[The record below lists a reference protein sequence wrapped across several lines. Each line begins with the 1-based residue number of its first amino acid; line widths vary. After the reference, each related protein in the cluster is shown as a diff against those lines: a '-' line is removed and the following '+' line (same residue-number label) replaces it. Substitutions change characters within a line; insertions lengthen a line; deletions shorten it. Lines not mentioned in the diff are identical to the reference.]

1 VTGRRA
7 RTAALIIG
15 LVGLSVIAG
24 LTTYLTINN
33 NSPEATPVS
42 YVPGNPEALPRA
54 TLHLS
59 DFPRFA
65 EYSAGWTAK
74 DLVDRTVLGSI
85 GIANAFTR
93 CLRVRSALLGGFGPA
108 SASTSPIFTSGFN
121 TVENLVAVEPSVARA
136 VDVMD
141 EIDRMRSSSC
151 VVHQLERG
159 WRQLNRASSTET
171 NLVVTTASNDL
182 PQLGNRSTSFSFFFS
197 NRPHKHRICRRRH
210 RHHKTGD
217 EGCHAGLHRLACAHS
232 PKVRTT
238 SR

>member
-1 VTGRRA
+1 MFQAIRKLFQGQCSIYR
-7 RTAALIIG
+7 I
-15 LVGLSVIAG
+15 
-24 LTTYLTINN
+24 
-33 NSPEATPVS
+33 
-42 YVPGNPEALPRA
+42 
-54 TLHLS
+54 
-59 DFPRFA
+59 FPRFA

-197 NRPHKHRICRRRH
+197 NRAHINIGFVVDDIDIIRQGPRDAMLDY
-210 RHHKTGD
+210 TG
-217 EGCHAGLHRLACAHS
+217 LLAPIA
-232 PKVRTT
+232 PKVRTIVDKAEALRLNALVIKKVNKNI
-238 SR
+238 SEG